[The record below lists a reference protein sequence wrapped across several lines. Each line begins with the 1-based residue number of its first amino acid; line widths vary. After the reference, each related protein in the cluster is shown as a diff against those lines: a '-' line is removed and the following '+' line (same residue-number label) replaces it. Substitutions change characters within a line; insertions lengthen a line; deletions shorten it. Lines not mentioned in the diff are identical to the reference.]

1 MKLEEFVPLVG
12 NFGRYQL
19 FVVVYAC
26 MLCIVC
32 SMVSFGNVFFAAE
45 TDHWCQVLPQ
55 ENCSSWVEFQDNCTD
70 VKKSILLPP
79 PENEN
84 SKYPYSTCQ
93 QWDLP
98 PGYEFD
104 PYEPLSEVDNHTYG
118 QVPCQDGWEYDR
130 SQYKTTTISDFDL
143 VCDKRSLPSL
153 AQAIYFA
160 GFLVGS
166 FVCGSLS
173 DWIGRKKAVFVGVL
187 FFAVGSIVTTFSVN
201 IYMYTAFRFIAGLGN
216 IGSFIALYV
225 LEMEFVGKSW
235 RTPVTMAMGIFGA
248 LGYLFLATAAMY
260 VRQWRTLSL
269 IISLSTLIFF
279 FPLVFIQ
286 ESVSWLVSKGM
297 IDEAEVVIRKVA
309 KINKKTLPDVL
320 FDKEDIR
327 EDMKMKESRA
337 LPSVIDLFKTPNMA
351 VKTINMMFN
360 WMVTSLIYYGLSQ
373 STGDLGVDEYWAFFI
388 SGAVEIPALLYATV
402 GVEWFGRKWNTAVLE
417 LIGGVACLATIFIPL
432 GIWRTV
438 VSMAGKF
445 CISATFGTIYLYT
458 AELFPTPIRSIG
470 LGMSSLAARIGGI
483 LSPIILLLGDYLE
496 SLPLIVFGSSAV
508 LAGFLVLL
516 LPETKGRKL
525 PQTLEEGEEIGKFRC
540 MRRNVDTVAN
550 HKLGEIQTVEE
561 GALALSNLAFDSKAV
576 EDEDIKKV
584 PGNDQI

>member
-1 MKLEEFVPLVG
+1 MKVEDIIPLLG

-19 FVVVYAC
+19 FVVLYTGV
-26 MLCIVC
+26 LSIVGC
-32 SMVSFGNVFFAAE
+32 MVSFGNVFFAAE
-45 TDHWCQVLPQ
+45 TDHWCQVLPK
-55 ENCSSWVEFQDNCTD
+55 ENCSSWAEFQDNCTD

-104 PYEPLSEVDNHTYG
+104 PYEPLSEVDNHTYK
-118 QVPCQDGWEYDR
+118 VPCQDGWQYDT

-153 AQAIYFA
+153 AQSIYFA

-173 DWIGRKKAVFVGVL
+173 DWIGRKKTVFVGVL

-201 IYMYTAFRFIAGLGN
+201 IYMYMAFRFIAGFGN
-216 IGSFIALYV
+216 IGSYIPLFV
-225 LEMEFVGKSW
+225 LQLEFVGKSW
-235 RTPVTMAMGIFGA
+235 RTPVAMSSGIFFA
-248 LGYLFLATAAMY
+248 FGYFVLAVAAMY
-260 VRQWRTLSL
+260 VSEWRTLSL
-269 IISLSTLIFF
+269 IVSLPTLLFF
-279 FPLVFIQ
+279 IPILFMQ
-286 ESVSWLVSKGM
+286 ESVSWLISKGR
-297 IDEAEVVIRKVA
+297 IEEAEAVIRRVA

-320 FDKEDIR
+320 LNKDDI
-327 EDMKMKESRA
+327 EQETESKESRVP
-337 LPSVIDLFKTPNMA
+337 PSVIDLFKTPNMA
-351 VKTINMMFN
+351 VKTINMMYN
-360 WMVTSLIYYGLSQ
+360 WLVNSLIYYGLSQ

-417 LIGGVACLATIFIPL
+417 VIGGVACLATIFIPL

-445 CISATFGTIYLYT
+445 CISATYGIIYLYT
-458 AELFPTPIRSIG
+458 TELFPTPVRSIG

-508 LAGFLVLL
+508 LAGLLVLL

-525 PQTLEEGEEIGKFRC
+525 PQTLEEGEEIGKCRC
-540 MRRNVDTVAN
+540 MRKNADTVAITG
-550 HKLGEIQTVEE
+550 LDEIEADKE
-561 GALALSNLAFDSKAV
+561 GALTNPAFDNKL
-576 EDEDIKKV
+576 EDEEEKTIQAED
-584 PGNDQI
+584 